1 MATILLSAAGAAIG
15 GSVGGTV
22 LGLSM
27 AAVGRFT
34 GAVIGRSIDQRLMG
48 QGSETVETGR
58 VQRLRLTGAGEGDAI
73 AQVYGRMRVA
83 GQVIWATEFL
93 EAVSYQ
99 LAGGGGSG
107 GGGKGARRSAPQ
119 SFQRVHSYS
128 VSLAIALCEGE
139 ITHVGRVWADGQEI
153 GRDSLNMRVY
163 RGTRSQWPDPKIEA
177 VEGAGRVPAYRGTA
191 YVVIEGLAL
200 ERFGNR
206 VPQFTFEVCR
216 PAQPGTPGHE
226 LDPPYAMRGV
236 AILPGSGEYTLAMQP
251 VEMNYGPGSGRLINV
266 NSPSGKADFATSLDE
281 LQGELPACR
290 TASLIVSWF
299 GDDLRCG
306 ACTIRPKVEQTQFDA
321 RGMKWM
327 VCGVTRA
334 TALRVA
340 LDAAGR
346 PVYGGTPA
354 DAAVIQA
361 IQGMKARGLDVM
373 YYPFILMDQMPGNGR
388 PDPYSDAPDQPV
400 LPWRGRITTSEA
412 PGRPGSPDGSA
423 AAAAEVAAFFGT
435 AVAADFL
442 REPVV
447 EAPPP
452 PSPVDS
458 STDDPENR
466 PSPLLTGS
474 GNPRTESREN
484 APFELIHGPVAEP
497 PSSPV
502 HYSGPDEWGY
512 RRFILHQ
519 AALCRAAGGVESF
532 CIGSEMRGLTQI
544 RGVWNSFPAV
554 AQLIDLAAQVRI
566 LLGPHVK
573 ITYAADWSE
582 YFGYQPGNGDRF
594 FHLDPLWADP
604 NIDFIG
610 IDNYMPL
617 SDWREGHDH
626 LDAAE
631 WGSIHDLGYLMANVA
646 GGEGYDWY
654 YASDAARAA
663 QIRTPIT
670 DGDHAE
676 PWIWRYKDIRNWWE
690 NFHHERVGGVRSGT
704 PTGWVP
710 RSKPIRFTEYG
721 CAAVDRATNQPNK
734 FLDPKSSES
743 LLPYHS
749 DGRRD
754 ELIQLQYLRA
764 MAGYWTDP
772 ANNPVSPVYQAPMV
786 DWDHACAWAWD
797 ARPFPFFPNNAGL
810 WSDGGNYAR
819 GHWLNGRMSARRLA
833 SVVDEVTARAG
844 LRHGDTEGLHGHV
857 RGYLVEQVEEG
868 RGALQPLMLRYGFDA
883 VERDGRLM
891 FRLRDG
897 RGDHWL
903 DPERLVRDPD
913 LDGVLEQTRAS
924 EAELAGRVRL
934 RFVEADGDY
943 DVIAEEAILPDEASR
958 GVSTSE
964 MALSMT
970 RGEGRQ
976 TVERWLSDARMATD
990 TLRLSLPASR
1000 LEAGA
1005 GDVIVVPEK
1014 GGEGY
1019 FRIDRVE
1026 QMGQAQRIDAVRIV
1040 PESSPV
1046 ADFEAAAP
1054 RPRAFTAAAP
1064 VTPFFLDLPLMSG
1077 DEVPHA
1083 PHLAVTAE
1091 PWPGAA
1097 ALYAAD
1103 GDADYVLN
1111 TVLAARTPVG
1121 MSETAL
1127 APAPIGRIDRGEG
1140 LVVRMLSGG
1149 LQSVDDLGFLG
1160 GANLCAIGDGTPD
1173 GWELFQFRDADLV
1186 GEDTYMLRHR
1196 LRGQLGTEAAMAAP
1210 WPEGSFVVRLDG
1222 SARQIAL
1229 TEAKRG
1235 LARYYRIGP
1244 AERGFDDL
1252 SYRGARL
1259 AFDGLGLRPLSPVH
1273 LRLEGMAGHDRR
1285 VSWIRRTR
1293 IGGDRWEGPD
1303 VPLGEEMERYVVRV
1317 MQGEVLRR
1325 EETVETPEWIYGVDA
1340 QDEDGTTGAFEIQV
1354 AQMSGLFGPG
1364 AVARLAVEG

>member
-27 AAVGRFT
+27 TAVGRFA

-58 VQRLRLTGAGEGDAI
+58 VKRLRLTGAGEGDAI
-73 AQVYGRMRVA
+73 AQVYGRMRVS

-93 EAVSYQ
+93 ESVSYQ
-99 LAGGGGSG
+99 LAGGGGGG
-107 GGGKGARRSAPQ
+107 GGGKGARRSAPM

-139 ITHVGRVWADGQEI
+139 ISHVGRVWADGQEI
-153 GRDSLNMRVY
+153 GRDSLAMRVY
-163 RGTRSQWPDPKIEA
+163 RGTKDQWPDPKIQA
-177 VEGAGRVPAYRGTA
+177 VEGVGRVPAYRGTA

-216 PAQPGTPGHE
+216 PAQPGSPGHE

-266 NSPSGKADFATSLDE
+266 NSPSGKADFATSLDD

-306 ACTIRPKVEQTQFDA
+306 ACTIRPKVEQHQFDA
-321 RGMKWM
+321 RGMRWM
-327 VCGVTRA
+327 AGGATRA
-334 TALRVA
+334 TAQRVA
-340 LDAAGR
+340 RDGAGR

-400 LPWRGRITTSEA
+400 LPWRGRITCSEA

-423 AAAAEVAAFFGT
+423 LAAAEVAAFFGT
-435 AVAADFL
+435 ASAADFL
-442 REPVV
+442 RAPEVPEEPDV
-447 EAPPP
+447 P
-452 PSPVDS
+452 
-458 STDDPENR
+458 R
-466 PSPLLTGS
+466 LT
-474 GNPRTESREN
+474 TESLDFGAET
-484 APFELIHGPVAEP
+484 LIYGPVEEP

-544 RGVWNSFPAV
+544 RGAGNSFPAV
-554 AQLIDLAAQVRI
+554 AQLIALAAQVRI

-626 LDAAE
+626 LDAGL
-631 WGSIHDLGYLMANVA
+631 WDSIYDLEYLKANVA

-654 YASDAARAA
+654 YASEAARAA

-670 DGDHAE
+670 DEDHGE
-676 PWIWRYKDIRNWWE
+676 PWVWRYKDIRNWWE
-690 NFHHERVGGVRSGT
+690 NTHHERIGGVRSGT

-743 LLPYHS
+743 LLPHHS

-754 ELIQLQYLRA
+754 ALIQLQYLRA

-797 ARPFPFFPNNAGL
+797 ARPFPFFPNNGAL
-810 WSDGGNYAR
+810 WSDGANYAR

-844 LRHGDTEGLHGHV
+844 LRHGDTKGLHGHV
-857 RGYLVEQVEEG
+857 RGYLVEQVEEA

-883 VERDGRLM
+883 VERDGRLL

-897 RGDHWL
+897 RADHRL
-903 DPERLVRDPD
+903 DPERLVRDRE

-964 MALSMT
+964 MPLSMT
-970 RGEGRQ
+970 RAEGRQ
-976 TVERWLSDARMATD
+976 TVERWLSDARIATD
-990 TLRLSLPASR
+990 TVRLSLPASR

-1005 GDVIVVPEK
+1005 GDVIALPEK
-1014 GGEGY
+1014 AGDGF

-1026 QMGQAQRIDAVRIV
+1026 QAGQAQRIEAVRIV
-1040 PESSPV
+1040 PESRPM
-1046 ADFEAAAP
+1046 ADVEAEGPRARSFVAAAS
-1054 RPRAFTAAAP
+1054 

-1077 DEVPHA
+1077 EEVPHA
-1083 PHLAVTAE
+1083 PHVAVTAE
-1091 PWPGAA
+1091 PWPGGA
-1097 ALYAAD
+1097 ALHASD
-1103 GDADYVLN
+1103 TDADYVLN
-1111 TVLAARTPVG
+1111 TVLDARTPVG
-1121 MSETAL
+1121 ICETPL

-1149 LQSVDDLGFLG
+1149 LQSVDDPAFLG

-1173 GWELFQFRDADLV
+1173 GWELFQFRDAELV
-1186 GEDTYMLRHR
+1186 AEDTYVLRHR
-1196 LRGQLGTEAAMAAP
+1196 LRGQLGTEGAMAAP
-1210 WPEGSFVVRLDG
+1210 WPAGAFVVLLDG
-1222 SARQIAL
+1222 SARQITL
-1229 TEAKRG
+1229 PEAKRG

-1244 AERGFDDL
+1244 AERAIDDP
-1252 SYRGARL
+1252 SYRGARI

-1273 LRLEGMAGHDRR
+1273 LRLDGAAGQDRR
-1285 VSWIRRTR
+1285 LTWIRRTR
-1293 IGGDRWEGPD
+1293 IGGDRWDGPE
-1303 VPLGEEMERYVVRV
+1303 VPLGEEVERYVVRV
-1317 MQGEVLRR
+1317 MQGEGVVR
-1325 EETVETPEWIYGVDA
+1325 EQTVETPAWSYDA
-1340 QDEDGTTGAFEIQV
+1340 GAQMADGITGAFELRVTQV
-1354 AQMSGLFGPG
+1354 SGLFGEG
-1364 AVARLAVEG
+1364 AAARLAVAG